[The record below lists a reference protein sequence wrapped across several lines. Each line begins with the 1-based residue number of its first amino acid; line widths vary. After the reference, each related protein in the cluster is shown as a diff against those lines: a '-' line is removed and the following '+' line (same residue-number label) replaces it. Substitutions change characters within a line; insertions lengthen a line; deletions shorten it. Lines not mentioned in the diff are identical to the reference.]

1 MRQVGNCTP
10 AASDR
15 DPVGEP
21 EDRLAQTFLNPRS
34 IDTRCAST
42 KPRGGNPP
50 GVQSDFLADLRVGE
64 RREDSRAAA
73 FLVIGV
79 LKGRVLGQGML
90 RSGAETLAVGGGAAV
105 LAYLVG
111 MLIRQ
116 AAGVSGL

>member
-1 MRQVGNCTP
+1 MRPRLQVLFRNRWLAGISARPSGLLALARGSRSWSDAPWGVSTDV
-10 AASDR
+10 AFMASI
-15 DPVGEP
+15 V
-21 EDRLAQTFLNPRS
+21 AT
-34 IDTRCAST
+34 
-42 KPRGGNPP
+42 
-50 GVQSDFLADLRVGE
+50 
-64 RREDSRAAA
+64 AAA

-111 MLIRQ
+111 TLIRQ